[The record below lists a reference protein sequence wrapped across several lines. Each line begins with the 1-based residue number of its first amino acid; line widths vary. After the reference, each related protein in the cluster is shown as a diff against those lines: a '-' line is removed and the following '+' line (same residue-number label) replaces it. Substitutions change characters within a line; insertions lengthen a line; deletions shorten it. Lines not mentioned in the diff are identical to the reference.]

1 MDVMEKSTLRLAYNV
16 HVVAASADG
25 EVPVGGGGG
34 AAGITLVLKRI

>member
-1 MDVMEKSTLRLAYNV
+1 MDVMEKKLHLLGYYV